1 MIVTLLYFLV
11 GMAAVV
17 AFVYLQR
24 RDMEETKASLLFM
37 LAILLWPIWILFMI
51 VEWFF
56 FREDLE
62 DLN

>member
-1 MIVTLLYFLV
+1 MTTLLLYFLV

-37 LAILLWPIWILFMI
+37 LAILLWPIWILFMV

-56 FREDLE
+56 FREDFD

>member
-1 MIVTLLYFLV
+1 MIVALLYFLV

-37 LAILLWPIWILFMI
+37 LAILLWPIWILFMV

>member
-1 MIVTLLYFLV
+1 MMILLYFLV

-37 LAILLWPIWILFMI
+37 LAILLWPLWILFMV